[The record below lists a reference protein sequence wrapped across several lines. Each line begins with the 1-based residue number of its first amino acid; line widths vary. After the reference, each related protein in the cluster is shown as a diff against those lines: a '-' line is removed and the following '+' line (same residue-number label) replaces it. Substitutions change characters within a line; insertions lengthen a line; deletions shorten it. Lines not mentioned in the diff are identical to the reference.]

1 MLEEWINPLGTS
13 WAIWGITV
21 LSAFLVGLS
30 KSGLKGTAMVAIPLL
45 AYGYGGKASVGL
57 LLPFLIMGDV
67 MALIFYHKSGKIQ
80 HIVRLFPWAIAGI
93 IIAVFVGNQI
103 SDRQFLHTIAIAIL
117 VCWVLIVWNETKRS
131 KVDLTHH
138 PFFRSALGFSGGFAT
153 MMGNAAGPI
162 FNLYLLSMRLP
173 KESYIG
179 TGAWFY
185 VILNV
190 FKVPFHIVSWQTIS
204 WRTMQLNLVLLPILV
219 AGAFLGRYLVRF
231 IPERE
236 YRFFIFAVILLSA
249 IMLFFK

>member
-1 MLEEWINPLGTS
+1 MIVEWINPLGTS
-13 WAIWGITV
+13 WGVWWITV
-21 LSAFLVGLS
+21 LCAFLVGVS
-30 KSGLKGTAMVAIPLL
+30 KSGLKGGAMVAIPLL
-45 AYGYGGKASVGL
+45 AYSYGGKASVGL

-80 HIVRLFPWAIAGI
+80 HIIRLLPWAIGGI
-93 IIAVFVGNQI
+93 LVAVFVGNQI
-103 SDRQFLHTIAIAIL
+103 SDRQFINTIAIAVL
-117 VCWVLIVWNETKRS
+117 VCWVLIVWNEVRANKIN
-131 KVDLTHH
+131 LTHH
-138 PFFRSALGFSGGFAT
+138 PIFRGVLGLSGGFAT

-185 VILNV
+185 VMLNI

-204 WRTMQLNLVLLPILV
+204 WRTLQLNLVLLPILIT
-219 AGAFLGRYLVRF
+219 GAFLGRYLVRF

-249 IMLFFK
+249 ILLFFK